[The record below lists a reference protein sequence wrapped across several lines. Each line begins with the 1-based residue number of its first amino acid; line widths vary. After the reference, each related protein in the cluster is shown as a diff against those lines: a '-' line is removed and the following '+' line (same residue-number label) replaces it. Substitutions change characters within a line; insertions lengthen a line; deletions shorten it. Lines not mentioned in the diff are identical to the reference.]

1 MAYLTLEGTKD
12 FIVSTPALIVTFV
25 ASGSI
30 AAGNGLKWDAGNSGN
45 VWADTAGALGK
56 CAGVALA
63 TVSDD
68 DYVPVLVWGYAK
80 NLVAFETMVPGDTI
94 MLSSVAQGPGFI
106 KETVVN
112 VSGSVGRTIYKCG
125 VCVSNVTSGSGGAKF
140 LALINCM

>member
-1 MAYLTLEGTKD
+1 MAYLSLEGTKD
-12 FIVSTPALIVTFV
+12 FLAATPALIVTFV

-56 CAGVALA
+56 CAGIALA

-80 NLVAFETMVPGDTI
+80 NLVAYETMVPGDRI
-94 MLSSVAQGPGFI
+94 ILQSVAQGPGFM
-106 KETVVN
+106 KDDTPDY
-112 VSGSVGRTIYKCG
+112 SGSSTGFYRCG
-125 VCVSNVTSGSGGAKF
+125 TCVTNVTSGSKF
-140 LALINCM
+140 MALINCM